1 MLFLLFFDLLTGL
14 DEETS
19 ELIFRCIRNDKT
31 QRELTLDIAKMK
43 LRKHA
48 NIFGDLEKAIRQ
60 LGELAA
66 DRNVIAHC
74 SFGLHVDKDWN
85 AEMRPM
91 SDSHAW
97 NAAAETRLD
106 EVIEGLG
113 ACGKSLFAIWTTFS

>member
-1 MLFLLFFDLLTGL
+1 M

-19 ELIFRCIRNDKT
+19 EIIFKCIRNDNV
-31 QRELTLDIAKMK
+31 QRQLTLDIARSKP
-43 LRKHA
+43 RKHV
-48 NIFGDLEKAIRQ
+48 NIFCDLEKALRQ

-91 SDSHAW
+91 SESHAW
-97 NAAAETRLD
+97 NAAAESRLD
-106 EVIEGLG
+106 KAIGDLI
-113 ACGKSLFAIWTTFS
+113 ACSESLFKVWTTLAELRSAGEFRS